1 MTGNL
6 LRDIR
11 DGMDVYDRDQHK
23 IGTVEWVKFGDDD
36 PSTPE
41 VEAVTSSEPPRRDSL
56 IDNLAE
62 AFAPDQIPEPLRQ
75 KLLQQGF
82 VRLDTSGLFASD
94 RYILPDQIL
103 SVSDNRVTLNVS
115 KDELVKR

>member
-1 MTGNL
+1 MYGNL

-11 DGMDVYDRDQHK
+11 EGMSVYDRDQHK
-23 IGTVEWVKFGDDD
+23 IGTVERVKFGDDD

-41 VEAVTSSEPPRRDSL
+41 VEATTSSEPPRQDSL
-56 IDNLAE
+56 IENIAE
-62 AFAPDQIPEPLRQ
+62 AFAPDDIPEALRQ

-103 SVSDNRVTLNVS
+103 GVSDDKVTLKVS
-115 KDELVKR
+115 KDELAKR